1 MKKDMKPDIWISFFH
16 LKPNPI
22 SWHLILNLK
31 FDSNQWE
38 LFFYG
43 SFSFSWGI
51 SPGVYIS
58 PSRDIYCLLRGI
70 YFPLQGYILPPPG
83 VYIASSRGIYCLLQG
98 YIFLPPGV
106 YIFPLQGF
114 IFPRSGVYISSSRG
128 SNFPSICT
136 SKYLPSGVKITC

>member
-1 MKKDMKPDIWISFFH
+1 MKPDIWISFFH

-22 SWHLILNLK
+22 SLHLILNLK

-58 PSRDIYCLLRGI
+58 PSRDIYFL
-70 YFPLQGYILPPPG
+70 LQGYILPPPG
-83 VYIASSRGIYCLLQG
+83 VYISPSRGIYCLLQG

-136 SKYLPSGVKITC
+136 SKYLPPGVKITC